1 MGSTGDKIKGKAMQV
16 EGKVTGDKVRMG
28 QGALKEAKGKVEAG
42 VDRVVRKVKRAA
54 RALKR
59 G

>member
-16 EGKVTGDKVRMG
+16 EGKLTGDKVRQG

-42 VDRVVRKVKRAA
+42 VKRVAQKVKRAG